1 MLLVDLCKND
11 ANHSQLVI
19 STNYN
24 KKKSFVHSKVVIIEL
39 LVCPNAFYK
48 GLEKLKI

>member
-24 KKKSFVHSKVVIIEL
+24 KKKSFVQQSCYYRP

>member
-24 KKKSFVHSKVVIIEL
+24 KKKVLSIAKL
-39 LVCPNAFYK
+39 L
-48 GLEKLKI
+48 L